1 MAGRLRARPAERV
14 VWCGHHAAREAT
26 GVDGK
31 RQVEHKAVCQRQI
44 MPMAAG
50 AGPIGRLAEA
60 GRSLGPPRA

>member
-31 RQVEHKAVCQRQI
+31 HQVEHKAA
-44 MPMAAG
+44 MAAG
-50 AGPIGRLAEA
+50 AGPTG
-60 GRSLGPPRA
+60 